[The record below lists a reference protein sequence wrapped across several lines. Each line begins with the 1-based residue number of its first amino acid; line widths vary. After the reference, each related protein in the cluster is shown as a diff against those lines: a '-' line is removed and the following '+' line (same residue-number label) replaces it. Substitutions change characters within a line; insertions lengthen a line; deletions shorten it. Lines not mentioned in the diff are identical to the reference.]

1 MSCSNAFAFKRFT
14 PVDAVRSVV
23 WIRAWPA
30 RIPSAGGLTE
40 QRQGPC
46 LACYH
51 PAFVA
56 HGSSR
61 DATSGTL
68 YPASDRSGLLHRVL
82 GRQLVTWFP
91 RVSGSRIDGMPHRIT
106 RERMIEAIRE
116 LPEDASVD
124 DAIERLVFL
133 AKIEEGLA
141 QLDRGEGIPHDE
153 VKRRLGL

>member
-1 MSCSNAFAFKRFT
+1 MA
-14 PVDAVRSVV
+14 
-23 WIRAWPA
+23 
-30 RIPSAGGLTE
+30 
-40 QRQGPC
+40 
-46 LACYH
+46 
-51 PAFVA
+51 
-56 HGSSR
+56 
-61 DATSGTL
+61 
-68 YPASDRSGLLHRVL
+68 
-82 GRQLVTWFP
+82 
-91 RVSGSRIDGMPHRIT
+91 HRIT